1 MKYFTLIVSF
11 LFVTFFVHAQEQYST
26 NSRKAAQLFEQ
37 GLKQYRLSDYDPA
50 LKNINE
56 AIEKDDEFVEAYI
69 IKGQIFEELEKYNP
83 AIDAY
88 KQAVDVDP
96 EFFPN
101 VIYSIGL
108 LHFKMGEYQKAKTQF
123 EKFLEY
129 EKGDP
134 ILQEKTNMRIESCQ
148 FAINQKNNPV
158 EFEPENLGDSV
169 NSRYNEY
176 WPSISADGRTLVI
189 TRLIPRKD
197 LHEVKARLQN
207 MPEEKRKLIEAR
219 ISKEQEDFFVSY
231 RADSVWGKARNMG
244 DPLNTKFNEGAQTL
258 SADGETMY
266 FSACNKDDSKGGC
279 DIYMAEKKNGSWS
292 DPQNIGNPVNTDR
305 WESQPSISPDGQT
318 LYFVSNRKGSKGHK
332 DLWKSVKN
340 AEGEWQE
347 PENLGD
353 SINTPFEEMAP
364 FIHMDNQTLY
374 FASQGWPGMGNQDLF
389 MSERKGDTAWS
400 TPKNLGYPINTHKNE
415 FGMIVSSSGLQ
426 AYYASDRKKNRQKD
440 IYVFDLPQEVRPVA
454 SSYMKGNVFDS
465 ETQTPLKARFE
476 LISLKTGRTIMNSY
490 SNPETGSFLVCIP
503 SNNNYLLNV
512 SRKGYLFYSDNFKLE
527 GIHKASEPYLKD
539 VPLHPIKAGEK
550 MILRNVFYETD
561 SYKLKP
567 ESKVELNKVYKLLID
582 NPDLEIEI
590 SGHTDSVGT
599 GSYNEE
605 LSNNRARSVYNY
617 LIEKGIRASR
627 LEFKGYGEEQPIA
640 PNETKEG
647 RAKNRRT
654 EIKVLK
660 K

>member
-1 MKYFTLIVSF
+1 MKYFTLILSF

-26 NSRKAAQLFEQ
+26 NSKKAAKLFEQ

-69 IKGQIFEELEKYNP
+69 IKGQIYEELEKYNP

-88 KQAVDVDP
+88 KKAVDVDP

-108 LHFKMGEYQKAKTQF
+108 LHFKMGEYKKAKTQF
-123 EKFLEY
+123 EKFLNY
-129 EKGDP
+129 DKGDP
-134 ILQEKTNMRIESCQ
+134 ILQEKTNMRIEACQ
-148 FAINQKNNPV
+148 FAIKQKKNPV
-158 EFEPENLGDSV
+158 EFQPKNLGDSV

-197 LHEVKARLQN
+197 LHEVEARLQN

-231 RADSVWGKARNMG
+231 RADSAWSQAQNMG

-292 DPQNIGNPVNTDR
+292 EPQNIGSPVNTDR

-318 LYFVSNRKGSKGHK
+318 LYFVSNRKGTKGHK
-332 DLWKSVKN
+332 DLWKSVKDAN
-340 AEGEWQE
+340 GVWQE

-415 FGMIVSSSGLQ
+415 FGMIVSSSGLK
-426 AYYASDRKKNRQKD
+426 AYYASDRQKNRQKD

-465 ETQTPLKARFE
+465 ETKAPLKAKFE

-503 SNNNYLLNV
+503 SNNNYVLNV

-539 VPLHPIKAGEK
+539 IPLHPIKAGEK

-561 SYKLKP
+561 SYKLKS
-567 ESKVELNKVYKLLID
+567 ESKVELNKVYNLLTD
-582 NPDLEIEI
+582 NPDLKIEI

-599 GSYNEE
+599 DSYNKE

-617 LIEKGIRASR
+617 LVEKGIRAGR
-627 LEFKGYGEEQPIA
+627 LEFKGYGEKQPIA
-640 PNETKEG
+640 PNETEEG